1 MTRCI
6 KIENRY
12 FKVWWKSFKFGSSW
26 EKTRNH
32 FILENKKFRFRSF
45 KIFTPPLAFSMKF
58 ILYWPTYIDLLPA
71 LRTSNYYFIH
81 INLILV
87 ICLHIEHRLFSLIR
101 LGTNR
106 ILINFKIL
114 KMQCTILK
122 NALNHKLLFLIEEI
136 WTTAMIF
143 FIFLTFFGEMN
154 AFFKNLWNL
163 PSTRGRHPGQSLRD
177 LNPGPGEYG
186 IRDENRNSKL

>member
-1 MTRCI
+1 MDPVEKKQGIILFWKI
-6 KIENRY
+6 KN
-12 FKVWWKSFKFGSSW
+12 FDLDHLKFSPHHSLSQW
-26 EKTRNH
+26 NL
-32 FILENKKFRFRSF
+32 F
-45 KIFTPPLAFSMKF
+45 
-58 ILYWPTYIDLLPA
+58 YIDLDLLPA

-143 FIFLTFFGEMN
+143 FIFIFLTFFGEMN